1 MPFNTILGP
10 TKLNQGTS
18 DTDPATYPALT
29 ALSDGSFA
37 VAYEVI
43 QVDSPES
50 PQIVTEAFDTQCQL
64 VQETFAA
71 PLVASWLMPDQ
82 GAGTDLMA
90 VVFNSAGQQG
100 RRP

>member
-18 DTDPATYPALT
+18 DTYPAVT
-29 ALSDGSFA
+29 ALSDGNFA

-43 QVDSPES
+43 QADSSEF
-50 PQIVTEAFDTQCQL
+50 PQIVTEAFDSQCQL
-64 VQETFAA
+64 VQEIFAT

-82 GAGTDLMA
+82 GGGTDLMA
-90 VVFNSAGQQG
+90 VVFNSAGQQR